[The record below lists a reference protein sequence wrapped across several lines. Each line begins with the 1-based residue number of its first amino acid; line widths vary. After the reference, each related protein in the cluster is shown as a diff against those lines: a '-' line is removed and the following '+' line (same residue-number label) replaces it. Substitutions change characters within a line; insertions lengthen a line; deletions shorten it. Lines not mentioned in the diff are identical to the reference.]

1 MSTTKP
7 TMSTVSC
14 YYTDKELEKYTKQL
28 AELGITK
35 EEEVAAVL
43 DFIHKLARIAVDIVL
58 EKNNNISLG
67 PR

>member
-1 MSTTKP
+1 
-7 TMSTVSC
+7 MSTVSC

-43 DFIHKLARIAVDIVL
+43 DFIHKLATIAVDIVL